1 MKEKRNK
8 ENLTV
13 RTVAFQVEP
22 AFKIMLERYLI
33 KTGNRKLQ
41 DYMKQII
48 KENIEAN
55 GYDIDQLLEEAQDEL
70 GGNTALKLIK
80 IQEEIEK
87 LTKQKEQLEAK
98 YQEERKQTE
107 TEEMQNEETTPTL
120 EETPTEEIQ
129 NEETTPAPEEIATE
143 EIQNEEIT
151 PTPEEETAA
160 EEIQNEEI
168 TPALEETPAEEENKP
183 EKNKKGKKRN
193 GKKQK

>member
-107 TEEMQNEETTPTL
+107 TEGMQNEETTPTL
-120 EETPTEEIQ
+120 EEIP
-129 NEETTPAPEEIATE
+129 TE